1 MFDRGFSVLEIKSI
15 SEDQRIIRGIA
26 STPRPDRSRDIME
39 PLGVRFKTPLPLL
52 LYHDNKMPVGTVNFA
67 KPNKDGIPFEASIPK
82 IDEPGILK
90 DRVDEAWQSIKYKV
104 LSAVSIGFIGLRDGV
119 ELLKNGGR
127 HFKEWEWLELSLVTV
142 PDQADA
148 VVTAFKSA
156 EFSGEQ
162 FRDTN
167 APRSAQTVVRL
178 SSPGASGKSA
188 GAPARTSPKPPEGK
202 NVKNIQ
208 EQIKDFTNER
218 AVKVAALDDILEK
231 AEGAT
236 LEADAKAKYSD
247 LEREVEAIDEH
258 LETLKRA
265 EARQKSTATPARATE
280 PGEGGEAAAAAAA
293 KARGARGD
301 GVVATQPKIE
311 KGIRFAR
318 FAGVL
323 AHAKGNINDAMQFA
337 KNRFPQDKVLHDVL
351 GTVAA
356 HGGDGESVL
365 KAAVAAGTTSDSAWA
380 GPLVQYRDMVEDFVD
395 FLRPMT
401 IIGKLPLRRAPFN
414 IRIPRQLTGGS
425 AFWTGEGQA
434 KPVTSLTFDNIT
446 MKWFKLATIAVI
458 TQELARFS
466 SPAAEGLIRD
476 ALAKAIAYQA
486 DLDFIDPDNA
496 GTADVKPASILYGV
510 TPIHASGTNEA
521 ALNADIASVFGPFIT
536 ANMSPETGY
545 WLMTPAQAL
554 KISLMKNTLGQRAF
568 PGVGLNGGEFNGMPL
583 ITSNALNDAEGSAGG
598 APIVLID
605 AASIWLA
612 DDGEATIDVSTQAS
626 VQMDSAPDNPT
637 TASTVMVSLWQR
649 NEIGIRAE
657 RYINWLKAR
666 AQAAQWIDGANYH

>member
-1 MFDRGFSVLEIKSI
+1 MNLQD
-15 SEDQRIIRGIA
+15 
-26 STPRPDRSRDIME
+26 
-39 PLGVRFKTPLPLL
+39 
-52 LYHDNKMPVGTVNFA
+52 
-67 KPNKDGIPFEASIPK
+67 
-82 IDEPGILK
+82 
-90 DRVDEAWQSIKYKV
+90 
-104 LSAVSIGFIGLRDGV
+104 
-119 ELLKNGGR
+119 
-127 HFKEWEWLELSLVTV
+127 
-142 PDQADA
+142 
-148 VVTAFKSA
+148 
-156 EFSGEQ
+156 
-162 FRDTN
+162 
-167 APRSAQTVVRL
+167 
-178 SSPGASGKSA
+178 
-188 GAPARTSPKPPEGK
+188 
-202 NVKNIQ
+202 
-208 EQIKDFTNER
+208 QIKDYTNER
-218 AVKVAALDDILEK
+218 AAKVAKLDEMLSK
-231 AEGAT
+231 AAGGNF
-236 LEADAKAKYSD
+236 DAAVQAEYD
-247 LEREVEAIDEH
+247 GIEREVDAIDEH
-258 LETLKRA
+258 LDRLGRA
-265 EARQKSTATPARATE
+265 AARSVKTAAVAARVD
-280 PGEGGEAAAAAAA
+280 PGEGGEAAAEAAN
-293 KARGARGD
+293 RLRRPNGD
-301 GVVATQPKIE
+301 GVVAVQPKVE

-337 KNRFPQDKVLHDVL
+337 KNRFPQDKILHDIL
-351 GTVAA
+351 GTVAQ

-380 GPLVQYRDMVEDFVD
+380 GPLVQYRDMVEDFVE

-466 SPAAEGLIRD
+466 SPAAEGLVRD

-496 GTADVKPASILYGV
+496 GTTDVKPASILNGV

-521 ALNADIASVFGPFIT
+521 ALNADIASVFLPFIN

-583 ITSNALNDAEGSAGG
+583 ITSQALNDAEGSTGG

-666 AQAAQWIDGANYH
+666 PQAAQWIDGANYH